1 MQKPLTN
8 SLLKLFSGPAA
19 IAAVMVSLVL
29 GSCNLAIDDIQAPLW
44 EPDILAPV
52 ARTTVDLTT
61 LKDFSKISVRTD
73 FTAEDLGLPI
83 GEKPGATFTLDL
95 GPYDFDG
102 LEGLVDMTARET
114 SIAFDLFNSLEAD
127 VAPGANIV
135 VRSVETGE
143 IVLLHPI
150 TEPLEAFGTIGDSA
164 IYQNITFGGEL
175 ELWVEDVVA
184 TARPNATIRPND
196 GIRLDLRIVFTD
208 IEEARLEP
216 DYEMI
221 FSDTSELDISFED
234 IDADATGELR
244 LHIDNGFPM
253 GGEIDV
259 FFLSKDGSTVV
270 DHLTGQTETLPI
282 PEISAEGRV
291 TGMVGTQISIPVT
304 PEKLDNIRDAGF
316 FAFDASFFTPAEFGV
331 LTTTME
337 DQMDVKLIAD
347 LKLSIQP

>member
-8 SLLKLFSGPAA
+8 SLLRLLSGPTA
-19 IAAVMVSLVL
+19 IAAIIVSFIL

-61 LKDFSKISVRTD
+61 LTVFSKFNLRTD

-83 GEKPGATFTLDL
+83 GEIPSATFTLDL

-102 LEGLVDMTARET
+102 LEGLVGMTSRET

-143 IVLLHPI
+143 IVLVHPI
-150 TEPLEAFGTIGDSA
+150 NEPLEAFSTIGDSA
-164 IYQNITFGGEL
+164 TYQNITLGGEM
-175 ELWVEDVVA
+175 EFWVENIVA

-196 GIRLDLRIVFTD
+196 GIRLDLRIALSD
-208 IEEARLEP
+208 IEEVRLAA
-216 DYEMI
+216 DYEVV
-221 FSDTSELDISFED
+221 FSDTSELDISFDE
-234 IDADATGELR
+234 IDANATGELR

-259 FFLSKDGSTVV
+259 FFLSKDDNTIV
-270 DHLTGQTETLPI
+270 DYLTGQTEILPI
-282 PEISAEGRV
+282 PEINAEGRA

-304 PEKLDNIRDAGF
+304 PEKLDNIRNAGYL
-316 FAFDASFFTPAEFGV
+316 AFDASFFTPAEFGV

-337 DQMDVKLIAD
+337 DKLDVKLIAD
-347 LKLSIQP
+347 LQLSIQP